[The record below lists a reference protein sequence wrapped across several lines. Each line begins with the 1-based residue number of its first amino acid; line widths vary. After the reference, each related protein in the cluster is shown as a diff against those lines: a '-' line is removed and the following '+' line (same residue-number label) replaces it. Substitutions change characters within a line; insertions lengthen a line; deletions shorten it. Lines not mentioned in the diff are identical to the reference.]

1 VRNFDD
7 ELQIAPDNWLLKGG
21 LVLQLRL
28 SQHARTTKDMDL
40 LSLANRDEMP
50 PILTHAALFDLQDW
64 FSFTVRSVT
73 AALPGPGLG
82 GLRFF
87 VTAQVAGRTFE
98 SFHIDVGSGDPV
110 IEPAE
115 MLETPSLLAFA
126 GMGILIVRRLSR
138 AKLRAVTTAMDW
150 VVLALLLIQVF
161 LGLWTAFF
169 FRWGAAWFIHT
180 ATPWVQSLATF
191 RPQTETI
198 VALPWVPKLHFLNA
212 TLLIAVLPFSRLV
225 HLLAFPIA
233 YLWRRLQVVI
243 WNRLPAR

>member
-1 VRNFDD
+1 MRDAVLFVVFPY
-7 ELQIAPDNWLLKGG
+7 LAVALAVGG
-21 LVLQLRL
+21 
-28 SQHARTTKDMDL
+28 
-40 LSLANRDEMP
+40 SLYRFFANRFTYSSLSSEW
-50 PILTHAALFDLQDW
+50 LEARWLFWGAVPWHYGIVPVL
-64 FSFTVRSVT
+64 
-73 AALPGPGLG
+73 LIHLG
-82 GLRFF
+82 GFAVPRVMALL
-87 VTAQVAGRTFE
+87 
-98 SFHIDVGSGDPV
+98 HGSPMTLYLSELLGKLF
-110 IEPAE
+110 A
-115 MLETPSLLAFA
+115 LLAFA

-169 FRWGAAWFIHT
+169 YRWGAAWFIHT